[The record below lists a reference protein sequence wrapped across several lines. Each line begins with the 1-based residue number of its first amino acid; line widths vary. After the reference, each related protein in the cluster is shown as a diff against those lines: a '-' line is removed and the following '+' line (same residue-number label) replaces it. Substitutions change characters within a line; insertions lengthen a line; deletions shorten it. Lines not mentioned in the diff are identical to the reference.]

1 MKEIDIKYSKYII
14 NVLLS
19 TYNTSIIDSYR
30 IRRINDMVN
39 VLKKIRNT
47 CDDSYAIH
55 KRSIFGMVNEW
66 RVHNLLYFL
75 HIKRRRTGT
84 VDLNINQS
92 IWAKIAYKQHSVFN
106 FKKIKKNKNK
116 WYFTCIFQLKYL
128 SLHHQ
133 NKRICLKEIIY
144 LPQWNQAEVLKCLVL
159 SSLSTS

>member
-1 MKEIDIKYSKYII
+1 MKEVNIKYSKYII

-19 TYNTSIIDSYR
+19 SYNTSIIDSYR

-47 CDDSYAIH
+47 CDNSYAIH

-92 IWAKIAYKQHSVFN
+92 IWAKIAYTLLSVF
-106 FKKIKKNKNK
+106 
-116 WYFTCIFQLKYL
+116 YF
-128 SLHHQ
+128 
-133 NKRICLKEIIY
+133 
-144 LPQWNQAEVLKCLVL
+144 
-159 SSLSTS
+159 

>member
-1 MKEIDIKYSKYII
+1 MKMINIKYSECII

-19 TYNTSIIDSYR
+19 TNNTSIKDSYR

-55 KRSIFGMVNEW
+55 KRSIFDMVNEW

-84 VDLNINQS
+84 VDLNVNQS
-92 IWAKIAYKQHSVFN
+92 IWVKIAYTLLSVF
-106 FKKIKKNKNK
+106 
-116 WYFTCIFQLKYL
+116 YF
-128 SLHHQ
+128 
-133 NKRICLKEIIY
+133 
-144 LPQWNQAEVLKCLVL
+144 
-159 SSLSTS
+159 

>member
-1 MKEIDIKYSKYII
+1 MKMINIKYSEYII

-19 TYNTSIIDSYR
+19 TNNTSITDSYR

-55 KRSIFGMVNEW
+55 KRSIFDMVNEW

-84 VDLNINQS
+84 VDLNVNQS
-92 IWAKIAYKQHSVFN
+92 IWVKIAYTLLSVF
-106 FKKIKKNKNK
+106 
-116 WYFTCIFQLKYL
+116 YF
-128 SLHHQ
+128 
-133 NKRICLKEIIY
+133 
-144 LPQWNQAEVLKCLVL
+144 
-159 SSLSTS
+159 

>member
-1 MKEIDIKYSKYII
+1 MKMINIKYSECII

-19 TYNTSIIDSYR
+19 TNNTSIKDSYR

-84 VDLNINQS
+84 VDLNVNQS
-92 IWAKIAYKQHSVFN
+92 IWAKIAYTLLSVF
-106 FKKIKKNKNK
+106 
-116 WYFTCIFQLKYL
+116 YF
-128 SLHHQ
+128 
-133 NKRICLKEIIY
+133 
-144 LPQWNQAEVLKCLVL
+144 
-159 SSLSTS
+159 

>member
-1 MKEIDIKYSKYII
+1 MKEINIKYSKYII

-19 TYNTSIIDSYR
+19 INNTSITDSYR
-30 IRRINDMVN
+30 IRRIDDMVN

-47 CDDSYAIH
+47 CDNSYAIH

-92 IWAKIAYKQHSVFN
+92 IWAKIAYILLSVF
-106 FKKIKKNKNK
+106 
-116 WYFTCIFQLKYL
+116 YF
-128 SLHHQ
+128 
-133 NKRICLKEIIY
+133 
-144 LPQWNQAEVLKCLVL
+144 
-159 SSLSTS
+159 

>member
-1 MKEIDIKYSKYII
+1 MKMINIKYSEYII

-19 TYNTSIIDSYR
+19 TYNTSITDSYR

-47 CDDSYAIH
+47 CDNSYAIH

-84 VDLNINQS
+84 VDLNMNQS
-92 IWAKIAYKQHSVFN
+92 IWTKIAYTLLSAL
-106 FKKIKKNKNK
+106 
-116 WYFTCIFQLKYL
+116 YF
-128 SLHHQ
+128 
-133 NKRICLKEIIY
+133 
-144 LPQWNQAEVLKCLVL
+144 
-159 SSLSTS
+159 

>member
-1 MKEIDIKYSKYII
+1 MKVINIKYSECII

-19 TYNTSIIDSYR
+19 TNNTSIKDSYR

-75 HIKRRRTGT
+75 HIKRRKTGT
-84 VDLNINQS
+84 VDLNVNQS
-92 IWAKIAYKQHSVFN
+92 IWVKIAYTLLSVF
-106 FKKIKKNKNK
+106 
-116 WYFTCIFQLKYL
+116 YF
-128 SLHHQ
+128 
-133 NKRICLKEIIY
+133 
-144 LPQWNQAEVLKCLVL
+144 
-159 SSLSTS
+159 

>member
-1 MKEIDIKYSKYII
+1 MINIKSSEYII

-19 TYNTSIIDSYR
+19 TNNTSIKDSYR

-84 VDLNINQS
+84 VDLNVNQS
-92 IWAKIAYKQHSVFN
+92 IWVKIAYTLLSVF
-106 FKKIKKNKNK
+106 
-116 WYFTCIFQLKYL
+116 YF
-128 SLHHQ
+128 
-133 NKRICLKEIIY
+133 
-144 LPQWNQAEVLKCLVL
+144 
-159 SSLSTS
+159 

>member
-1 MKEIDIKYSKYII
+1 MKMINIKYSECII

-19 TYNTSIIDSYR
+19 TNNTSIKDSYR

-75 HIKRRRTGT
+75 HIKRKRTGT

-92 IWAKIAYKQHSVFN
+92 IWVKIAYTLLSVF
-106 FKKIKKNKNK
+106 
-116 WYFTCIFQLKYL
+116 YF
-128 SLHHQ
+128 
-133 NKRICLKEIIY
+133 
-144 LPQWNQAEVLKCLVL
+144 
-159 SSLSTS
+159 

>member
-1 MKEIDIKYSKYII
+1 MKMINIKYSEYII

-19 TYNTSIIDSYR
+19 TNNTSITDSYK

-75 HIKRRRTGT
+75 HIKRRKTGT
-84 VDLNINQS
+84 VDLNVNQS
-92 IWAKIAYKQHSVFN
+92 IWVKIAYTLLSVF
-106 FKKIKKNKNK
+106 
-116 WYFTCIFQLKYL
+116 YF
-128 SLHHQ
+128 
-133 NKRICLKEIIY
+133 
-144 LPQWNQAEVLKCLVL
+144 
-159 SSLSTS
+159 

>member
-1 MKEIDIKYSKYII
+1 MINIKYSECII

-19 TYNTSIIDSYR
+19 TNNTSIKDSYR

-84 VDLNINQS
+84 VDLNVNQS
-92 IWAKIAYKQHSVFN
+92 IWVKIAYTLLSVF
-106 FKKIKKNKNK
+106 
-116 WYFTCIFQLKYL
+116 YF
-128 SLHHQ
+128 
-133 NKRICLKEIIY
+133 
-144 LPQWNQAEVLKCLVL
+144 
-159 SSLSTS
+159 

>member
-1 MKEIDIKYSKYII
+1 MKMINIKYSEHII

-19 TYNTSIIDSYR
+19 TYNTSITDSYR
-30 IRRINDMVN
+30 IRRINDMVS

-66 RVHNLLYFL
+66 RVHNLLYSL

-92 IWAKIAYKQHSVFN
+92 IWAKIAYTLLSVF
-106 FKKIKKNKNK
+106 
-116 WYFTCIFQLKYL
+116 YF
-128 SLHHQ
+128 
-133 NKRICLKEIIY
+133 
-144 LPQWNQAEVLKCLVL
+144 
-159 SSLSTS
+159 

>member
-1 MKEIDIKYSKYII
+1 MKMINIKYSEYII

-19 TYNTSIIDSYR
+19 TNNTSITDSYR

-39 VLKKIRNT
+39 VLKKIRNI

-84 VDLNINQS
+84 VDLNVNQS
-92 IWAKIAYKQHSVFN
+92 IWVKIAYTLLSVF
-106 FKKIKKNKNK
+106 
-116 WYFTCIFQLKYL
+116 YF
-128 SLHHQ
+128 
-133 NKRICLKEIIY
+133 
-144 LPQWNQAEVLKCLVL
+144 
-159 SSLSTS
+159 

>member
-1 MKEIDIKYSKYII
+1 MKIINIKYSEYII

-19 TYNTSIIDSYR
+19 TNNTSITDSYR

-84 VDLNINQS
+84 VDLNVNQS
-92 IWAKIAYKQHSVFN
+92 IWVKIAYMLLSVF
-106 FKKIKKNKNK
+106 
-116 WYFTCIFQLKYL
+116 YF
-128 SLHHQ
+128 
-133 NKRICLKEIIY
+133 
-144 LPQWNQAEVLKCLVL
+144 
-159 SSLSTS
+159 

>member
-1 MKEIDIKYSKYII
+1 MKMINIKYSEYII

-19 TYNTSIIDSYR
+19 TNNTSIADSYR

-84 VDLNINQS
+84 VDLNVNQS
-92 IWAKIAYKQHSVFN
+92 IWVKIAYTLLSVF
-106 FKKIKKNKNK
+106 
-116 WYFTCIFQLKYL
+116 YF
-128 SLHHQ
+128 
-133 NKRICLKEIIY
+133 
-144 LPQWNQAEVLKCLVL
+144 
-159 SSLSTS
+159 